1 MANLIDQSETPI
13 IGLRARIL
21 FLTAPRRT
29 RRQCLIGVVRIW
41 KLWDHDEM
49 EPLHENEVGER
60 ILDAVRENNRP
71 QSKSRQGQ
79 VRHNQ
84 GKMAHESRG
93 LS

>member
-1 MANLIDQSETPI
+1 
-13 IGLRARIL
+13 
-21 FLTAPRRT
+21 
-29 RRQCLIGVVRIW
+29 
-41 KLWDHDEM
+41 M

-84 GKMAHESRG
+84 GKMAHESRD